1 MQSTEQGDTPKS
13 AINSMIAVVGAGTMG
28 SSIVVALLAAGY
40 SVLLKETDQAFLDK
54 GLANIDRLLAGRV
67 KKGLSPEE
75 AQLQRSRIDC
85 VLDFERFAEVDFV
98 IEAAPENIDI
108 KKSIFEQLDQ
118 WCNVDAILAT
128 NTSSLSIT
136 QIANFARRADKVVGL
151 HFFNPAHIMKLVEVI
166 PGLETS
172 HDTVARALELAQSM
186 GKLAIRVEECASFLV
201 NRLLGRYMNE
211 SLFTLESGAASVEEI
226 DKAVCDYVMP
236 IGPLALRDMNGADI
250 GLAVATFNFHEYG
263 ERFTVPTLL
272 GRMVEAKMLG
282 QKTMAGFYSYD
293 KETRK
298 RAGVNPDLLKLLS
311 KPKTKAASKT
321 VFTAERL
328 FLPMINEAFLA
339 MQERICQPED
349 LDAALMAG
357 LGMRRGPLTLASEI
371 GLQDCLTMLEAAF
384 KTDAKEGGGER
395 FRPAP
400 LLKRFVWAGRS
411 SVL

>member
-1 MQSTEQGDTPKS
+1 MQSTEPAETMKS
-13 AINSMIAVVGAGTMG
+13 SMIAVVGAGTMG

-54 GLANIDRLLAGRV
+54 GMANIDRLLSGRV

-75 AQLQRSRIDC
+75 AQLQRSRIEC

-98 IEAAPENIDI
+98 IEAAPENIEI

-211 SLFTLESGAASVEEI
+211 SLFTLEGGVVGVEEI

-250 GLAVATFNFHEYG
+250 GLAVANFNYQEYG
-263 ERFTVPTLL
+263 ERFAVPALL
-272 GRMVEAKMLG
+272 SRMVEANMLG
-282 QKTMAGFYSYD
+282 QKTMSGFYAYD

-298 RAGVNPDLLKLLS
+298 RSGVNPELLKLLAS
-311 KPKTKAASKT
+311 PKKKAKTAS
-321 VFTAERL
+321 VEFSAERL
-328 FLPMINEAFLA
+328 FLPMINESFLA

-371 GLQDCLTMLEAAF
+371 GLKDCLAMLEASF
-384 KTDAKEGGGER
+384 KTNSGAVVHER

>member
-1 MQSTEQGDTPKS
+1 MQSTELGETTKS
-13 AINSMIAVVGAGTMG
+13 AMIAVVGAGTMG

-54 GLANIDRLLAGRV
+54 GLANIDRLLSGRV
-67 KKGLSPEE
+67 KKGLAPEE
-75 AQLQRSRIDC
+75 AQLQRSRIQG

-98 IEAAPENIDI
+98 IEAAPESIDI

-211 SLFTLESGAASVEEI
+211 SLFALEGGAAGVEEI

-250 GLAVATFNFHEYG
+250 GLAVANFNYQEYG
-263 ERFTVPTLL
+263 ERFAVPSLL
-272 GRMVEAKMLG
+272 GRMVEANMLG
-282 QKTMAGFYSYD
+282 QKTMGGFYSYD

-298 RAGVNPDLLKLLS
+298 RAGVNPELLKFLNGSSS
-311 KPKTKAASKT
+311 KNGEFS
-321 VFTAERL
+321 AERL
-328 FLPMINEAFLA
+328 FLPMINESFLA

-371 GLQDCLTMLEAAF
+371 GLKDCLAMLEAAF
-384 KTDAKEGGGER
+384 KADASGHMQER